1 MKKGE
6 LVMILAD
13 KIIEL
18 RKKAGWSQEELAEK
32 LDVSR
37 QSVSKWESAQS
48 MPDMNRILML
58 SEVFGVSTDYL
69 LKDELGEDPQRGEAP
84 PEDNETPL
92 RRVSMEESQA
102 FLSYREKIARY
113 IPLGVALCILSPI
126 VLILLAAFSEAGRI
140 ALGEE
145 AAAGIGLVV
154 LMLMV
159 GVAVAL
165 FVVSGLTGKRF
176 EYLSRESFETEYG
189 VAGFVREK
197 REREQGSFV
206 ARLVCGIV
214 LCVLSAVPIFVAMI
228 FPAAGEDIAISSKNE
243 AGITVAFTDAVSSLR
258 FAVAVA
264 VLLVLVAIGVWLI
277 VRAALIRG
285 GCDILLE
292 EGDYSRSKKADQKRN
307 ETFSGVYWGIVTA
320 GYLAYSFITADW
332 ARSWI
337 VWPVAGVLFGV
348 VAAIDGAV
356 KKK

>member
-1 MKKGE
+1 
-6 LVMILAD
+6 MILAD

-18 RKKAGWSQEELAEK
+18 RKKSGWSQEELAEK

-37 QSVSKWESAQS
+37 QAVSKWESAQS
-48 MPDMNRILML
+48 VPDMNRIIKL

-69 LKDELGEDPQRGEAP
+69 LKDELGEDPRRGETP
-84 PEDNETPL
+84 PEDNDASL
-92 RRVSMEESQA
+92 RRVSMEEAQA
-102 FLSYREKIARY
+102 FLSHREKIARY

-126 VLILLAAFSEAGRI
+126 ILILLASFREAGRI
-140 ALGEE
+140 ALSEE
-145 AAAGIGLVV
+145 AAVGMGLIF
-154 LMLMV
+154 LLFTV
-159 GVAVAL
+159 GGAVAL
-165 FVVSGLTGKRF
+165 FVVSGITGKRF

-189 VAGFVREK
+189 VAGYVREK
-197 REREQGSFV
+197 RDRQQGGFV
-206 ARLVCGIV
+206 AQLVCGIV

-228 FPAAGEDIAISSKNE
+228 FPPAGEDIASPGGNE
-243 AGITVAFTDAVSSLR
+243 AGITVALADAVSSLR

-292 EGDYSRSKKADQKRN
+292 EGDYSRAKKADQKKN

-320 GYLAYSFITADW
+320 GYLAYSFITNDW
-332 ARSWI
+332 SRSWI

-348 VAAIDGAV
+348 VAAIVGAV
-356 KKK
+356 RGNGRNR